1 MGHRTLR
8 RATAQSPAALASVFV
23 LFTAFTAS
31 IASAGIHTW
40 DVREV
45 FSNASGTIQYIELF
59 DAGAGGLEVGVG
71 NGSLTSVGQSHT
83 WANGA
88 VAPPTNGKS
97 YLIASASFAALP
109 GAPTPDVI
117 IPANKLPFFN
127 VNGDT
132 IGFAGVNSWAF
143 GAVPTNGTNSLN
155 RITGVGANTPKNY
168 AGTQGNVNA
177 APPPVPSASFWTR
190 AALFA
195 SLAGVAIVALRR
207 FRAAAQS

>member
-1 MGHRTLR
+1 MGHEFIR
-8 RATAQSPAALASVFV
+8 RALARGPVAISSALV
-23 LFTAFTAS
+23 LLAGS

-45 FSNASGTIQYIELF
+45 YSNADGSIQYIELF
-59 DAGAGGLEVGVG
+59 DAGAGGTEVGVG
-71 NGSLTSVGQSHT
+71 NGSLTSATQSHS

-88 VAPPTNGKS
+88 VAAPTNGKS

-117 IPANKLPFFN
+117 IPANKVPFFN
-127 VNGDT
+127 RNGDT
-132 IGFAGVNSWAF
+132 VGFAGVDSWAF
-143 GAVPTNGTNSLN
+143 GAVPTNGTDSLN

-168 AGTQGNVNA
+168 AGVQGNVNG
-177 APPPVPSASFWTR
+177 APPPVPSASFWMT

-195 SLAGVAIVALRR
+195 SLSAMGVLALRR
-207 FRAAAQS
+207 FRVAEPS